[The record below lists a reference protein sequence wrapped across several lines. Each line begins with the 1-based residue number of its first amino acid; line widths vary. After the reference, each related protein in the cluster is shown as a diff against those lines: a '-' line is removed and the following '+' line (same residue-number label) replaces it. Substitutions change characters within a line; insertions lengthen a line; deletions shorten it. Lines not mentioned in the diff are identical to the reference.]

1 MKTVGIIAEYNPFHL
16 GHKYLI
22 EESKMVT
29 DASRVVVV
37 MSGNSVQRGDFA
49 IVDKFARAKE
59 AILGGADLV
68 LELPFC
74 YSSQSAEFFA
84 KGGVNIL
91 HSSGLVDYLCYG
103 SENNNTDAQW
113 RIANLLQDEPAQ
125 LSQEI
130 KAQMKTGL
138 SFPRARQIALEKLY
152 PNEADYSIM
161 NSPNDVLAIE
171 YIKTLYRLVST
182 IEPVSI
188 QRIGGS
194 YYDPR
199 LEIEVPSAT
208 AIREG
213 LIKGKG
219 KNFETQRIYGATTTT
234 MADYLME
241 QKNNKSLG
249 SIEDYLLALKTII
262 LRDKQ
267 ELANIFEVREGIE
280 NLLSKKAVFVAN
292 SVHDL
297 AILLNNKRYTYT
309 SAKRMLMNILV
320 GLSKEDMEIVKTSEE
335 RPYARI
341 LAFNDQGREM
351 IKEIHQN
358 LVLINKPAD
367 FQPQS
372 DLHKVLFKY
381 DEIVNQLYYLTYV
394 YEHYGKRVQMDAMTS
409 PVYVK

>member
-103 SENNNTDAQW
+103 SENNNTDAQC

-161 NSPNDVLAIE
+161 KSPNDVLAIE

-213 LIKGKG
+213 LIKGKD

-280 NLLSKKAVFVAN
+280 NLLSKKAVFEAN

-297 AILLNNKRYTYT
+297 AMLLNNKRYTYT

-320 GLSKEDMEIVKTSEE
+320 GLSKEDMEIVKTSEK